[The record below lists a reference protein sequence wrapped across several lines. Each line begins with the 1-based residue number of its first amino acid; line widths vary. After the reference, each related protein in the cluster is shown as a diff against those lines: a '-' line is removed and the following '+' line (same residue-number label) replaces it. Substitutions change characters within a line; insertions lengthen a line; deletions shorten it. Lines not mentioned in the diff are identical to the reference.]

1 MRALIFWLALAS
13 AAFAQTLP
21 QNAPLPPIPSDGLG
35 DANDKSRAAMNDCL
49 LNIAKMQPPPTGP
62 AKFRELRKC
71 GKARGP

>member
-1 MRALIFWLALAS
+1 V
-13 AAFAQTLP
+13 FAQTLP
-21 QNAPLPPIPSDGLG
+21 QGALPPIPSDGLG
-35 DANDKSRAAMNDCL
+35 NATRESLAAMNDCL